1 MMQQGLRIGSV
12 FGIPLYVRASWFPI
26 VAILAILKGGAWGEA
41 YGWSVP
47 IAAAAGAIGA
57 ISLFG
62 SVLLHEIGHSLVA
75 KAQGIPVRSISLFL
89 FGGVA
94 EIDRESR
101 SPSQAFQVA
110 IAGPAVSLFLAVSFT
125 ALSHEL
131 SATTP
136 LAIIVR
142 DLAQLNL
149 VLCLFNLIPGLPL
162 DGGQVLKAAI
172 WQITGDRLQG
182 MRYAVASGQMIGS
195 LAIGLGVFGALT
207 IPGLGVG
214 LWLALVGW
222 FIIRNAAAYG
232 RVTSMQAM
240 LLELQAS
247 QVMTQRFRVVDA
259 ELTIREFTDRYI
271 LCELADTPLF
281 GKHVPYFAAAH
292 GRYRGQLPLNAWQAI
307 DRNKW
312 ETTTIDA
319 IVSPLLETPHVRE
332 ATPLVEVVRTLER
345 EQLKFIVVL
354 SPADTVAG
362 TIDRADITQA
372 LGERLDWS
380 IPDDEIQRIR
390 REARY
395 PAYLRIDTIAAA
407 TETDTTETDTT
418 EPNDIADLFA
428 ALFKRPPS

>member
-1 MMQQGLRIGSV
+1 MQQGLRIGSV
-12 FGIPLYVRASWFPI
+12 FGIPLYVRPSWFPI
-26 VAILAILKGGAWGEA
+26 VAILAILKGGSWAEA
-41 YGWSVP
+41 YGWSLP
-47 IAAAAGAIGA
+47 IAALAGGIGA
-57 ISLFG
+57 IALFG
-62 SVLLHEIGHSLVA
+62 SVLLHEIGHSLIA

-101 SPSQAFQVA
+101 SPLQALQVA
-110 IAGPAVSLFLAVSFT
+110 IAGPAVSLILAIGFT
-125 ALSHEL
+125 ALSRSL
-131 SATTP
+131 TITTP
-136 LAIIVR
+136 LGVIVH

-162 DGGQVLKAAI
+162 DGGQVLKAAV

-195 LAIGLGVFGALT
+195 LAIGVGLFGSLT
-207 IPGLGVG
+207 VPGLGVG

-259 ELTIREFTDRYI
+259 GLTIREFTDRYI

-281 GKHVPYFAAAH
+281 GKHVPYFAAAQ
-292 GRYRGQLPLNAWQAI
+292 GRYRGQLPVNAWQAI
-307 DRNKW
+307 DRQRW
-312 ETTTIDA
+312 ETTTIGEL
-319 IVSPLLETPHVRE
+319 VSPLLETPHLRE
-332 ATPLVEVVRTLER
+332 ATPLLEVVRTLER
-345 EQLKFIVVL
+345 EHLPSIVIL

-372 LGERLDWS
+372 LGDRLDWS
-380 IPDDEIQRIR
+380 IPEDEIQRIR

-395 PAYLRIDTIAAA
+395 PPYLRIDTIAAS
-407 TETDTTETDTT
+407 TEIDSTTDPSEL
-418 EPNDIADLFA
+418 ADLLA
-428 ALFKRPPS
+428 SLFKRPPP

>member
-1 MMQQGLRIGSV
+1 MQQGLRIGSV

-26 VAILAILKGGAWGEA
+26 VAILAVLKGGAWAEA
-41 YGWSVP
+41 YGWSLP
-47 IAAAAGAIGA
+47 IAAATGVIGA

-94 EIDRESR
+94 EIDRESH
-101 SPSQAFQVA
+101 SPGQAFQVA
-110 IAGPAVSLFLAVSFT
+110 IAGPAVSLLLAISFT

-131 SATTP
+131 SAATP
-136 LAIIVR
+136 LAVIIR

-172 WQITGDRLQG
+172 WKITGDRLQG

-195 LAIGLGVFGALT
+195 FAIGVGVFGALT
-207 IPGLGVG
+207 LPGFGVG

-232 RVTSMQAM
+232 RVTSMQSM

-259 ELTIREFTDRYI
+259 GLTIREFTDRYI

-281 GKHVPYFAAAH
+281 GKQVPYFAAAH
-292 GRYRGQLPLNAWQAI
+292 GRYRGQLQVNAWQAV
-307 DRNKW
+307 DRKKW
-312 ETTTIDA
+312 ETTTIDE
-319 IVSPLLETPHVRE
+319 IVLPLIETPHLRE

-345 EQLKFIVVL
+345 EQLRSIVVL

-362 TIDRADITQA
+362 TIDRADITKA
-372 LGERLDWS
+372 LGDRLDWS

-407 TETDTTETDTT
+407 TEIDENT

-428 ALFKRPPS
+428 SLFKRPTP

>member
-26 VAILAILKGGAWGEA
+26 VVILAVLKGGAWAEA
-41 YGWSVP
+41 YGWSLP
-47 IAAAAGAIGA
+47 IAAVTGLIGA

-89 FGGVA
+89 LGGVA
-94 EIDRESR
+94 EIDRESH
-101 SPSQAFQVA
+101 SPGQAFQVA
-110 IAGPAVSLFLAVSFT
+110 IAGPAVSLFLAIGFT

-131 SATTP
+131 SAATP
-136 LAIIVR
+136 LTIIVR

-172 WQITGDRLQG
+172 WKITGDRLQG

-195 LAIGLGVFGALT
+195 LAIGVGVFGALT
-207 IPGLGVG
+207 LPGFGVG

-232 RVTSMQAM
+232 RVTSMQSM

-247 QVMTQRFRVVDA
+247 QVMTQQFRVVDA
-259 ELTIREFTDRYI
+259 GLTIREFTDRYI

-292 GRYRGQLPLNAWQAI
+292 GRYRGQLQMNAWQGV
-307 DRNKW
+307 DRKKW
-312 ETTTIDA
+312 ETMTIDE
-319 IVSPLLETPHVRE
+319 IVSPLLDTPHLRE

-345 EQLKFIVVL
+345 EQLRSIVVL

-362 TIDRADITQA
+362 TIDRADITKA
-372 LGERLDWS
+372 LGDRLDWS

-407 TETDTTETDTT
+407 TEIDENT

-428 ALFKRPPS
+428 SLFKRPTP